1 MSVDY
6 FERGC
11 HLVTG
16 RLFIVQALQ
25 RRLTS
30 VPSEA
35 SHRPTRLA
43 PLDISPRPPAYPLID
58 QAKFSQYLL
67 PFILD
72 KDTLNQ
78 EQNSSTVQIVCTVP
92 DDKQ

>member
-25 RRLTS
+25 QRLTS

-35 SHRPTRLA
+35 SHRPN
-43 PLDISPRPPAYPLID
+43 PPRPSRHLTTPPAYPLID